1 MLSTEKIRYSAI
13 LTFLLS
19 VVLTSIAQPHYR
31 IIDFAKLNNSVTQ
44 VNRIV
49 RDKRGMMWFSTNDGL
64 YRYDGYDFQN
74 FKSRSGD
81 GVNMQSSNINYMY
94 NSSEGGFWCL
104 VANRVFLFDTHSF
117 RFVDVLSDY
126 EQSAY
131 SPNVK
136 GGQGAL
142 KIKRLR
148 ALPCGMTWLFS
159 EDGDILVLE
168 DARPKE
174 SVRLIAEHEE
184 TSNITV
190 VDDYK
195 KRSWVLINSKTFLY
209 NKGEL
214 KTFHQ
219 AFRQIITTSK
229 GVWLIT
235 ADGQPFV
242 YIEKTQQL
250 RPWKHPL
257 VKSPIIGFNMLS
269 SGHVALF
276 TETGILLMT
285 HDGKNVLPTSI
296 NYPVQKLME
305 DGNGHLWAL
314 SQDGTLSMCDMKCQ
328 KAEPISGIRT
338 GKCNV
343 MCDSHGSTWIFT
355 AEGGA
360 YYSQSGSPT
369 SLVKYTEDDELKG
382 DIFNTINDGQGGY
395 WFIRN
400 HQAYRLTFESP
411 HYNQL
416 PLRQQDQV
424 RCIFMDNQK
433 RIFVATRHDK
443 SVTVFHAG
451 QRLGWLAPDG
461 HISSSPVS
469 FNASIFS
476 SWRAQ
481 DGTLWLG
488 TKSEGIYRLRPRKD
502 GSFQIS
508 HYTKENSASQGTLS
522 DNEIY
527 AFAPDHLGRLWIATQ
542 EGGVCCIT
550 DYRAETPQ
558 FVHAANGLDGW
569 IQSKEIHAHALLVKD
584 KTLFVGTNN
593 GLFVANISSPR
604 LSDITFRHHLRE
616 PDRAS
621 SLSSSNIT
629 DIMVTSDNRLLIAT
643 GDGGLNELLPPSVE
657 NSPSKTRG
665 GLGALTLDTLSFRH
679 YNKSTAFPTD
689 ITHNIVEYNKALW
702 ITAPNQ
708 LVELQAGKT
717 ETPNINI
724 FLQREKPKFSSCR
737 PLHVEEGRWIFGSEN
752 GAILI
757 DLKKLNTS
765 TFVPPLVITGV
776 SKENS
781 PIDPTLGQN
790 DTIILT
796 SRERDLTIWFSAL
809 DYNNTELVAYAYR
822 MGEDHPWQYIGQNH
836 SVSFSQMRPGKY
848 KMTIR
853 STNSNGVWC
862 DNERTITIIVT
873 PNFWQ
878 TPWAGLLIFLL
889 VASVAAVVLYTLLY
903 IKRIKRQQHDTMEA
917 YLALLSERSE
927 TASPAS
933 PTLTSHPSPNSPSKT
948 RGGQGALTSNLS
960 DGVSAPRETRGLEG
974 SCRGGA
980 SPVTSSPLLRGF
992 CPSGN
997 EGTGGELAG
1006 GGASPVTSSPLLRGG
1021 AGGGASPEDEELMR
1035 RMMAYIEKNIG
1046 NSDVTIDDMASA
1058 AAVSRSGLHRK
1069 VKHLLGTSP
1078 MEFLREARIRKAAQ
1092 MLRDTSKPVTEIAYL
1107 CGFSD
1112 PKYFSK
1118 CFKAST
1124 NKTPTEYRNSI

>member
-1 MLSTEKIRYSAI
+1 M
-13 LTFLLS
+13 
-19 VVLTSIAQPHYR
+19 LTSIAQPHYR

-81 GVNMQSSNINYMY
+81 GVNMQSSNISYMY

-117 RFVDVLSDY
+117 RFLDVLNDY
-126 EQSAY
+126 EQR
-131 SPNVK
+131 
-136 GGQGAL
+136 QGVQM

-159 EDGDILVLE
+159 EDGDIMVLE

-174 SVRLIAEHEE
+174 SVRLVARHEE

-190 VDDYK
+190 VSDYK
-195 KRSWVLINSKTFLY
+195 KRAWVLINSKTFLY
-209 NKGEL
+209 DKDGL
-214 KTFHQ
+214 KTFRQ
-219 AFRQIITTSK
+219 AFRNILTTSK
-229 GVWLIT
+229 AVWLIT
-235 ADGQPFV
+235 ADGQP
-242 YIEKTQQL
+242 YIYMENTRQL

-257 VKSPIIGFNMLS
+257 VKSSVTGFSILS
-269 SGHVALF
+269 NGNVVLF
-276 TETGILLMT
+276 TEAGLLLMSP
-285 HDGKNVLPTSI
+285 DGKNVRPTSV
-296 NYPVQKLME
+296 NYPVEKITE
-305 DGNGHLWAL
+305 DGNRQLWVQ
-314 SQDGTLSMCDMKCQ
+314 SQDGTLSLCDINCQ
-328 KAEPISGIRT
+328 NAQPVSGLRSD
-338 GKCNV
+338 KCNV
-343 MCDSHGSTWIFT
+343 MSDSHGSTWIFT

-360 YYSQSGSPT
+360 YYSQNVFVKPNDQSDACISFGMARKGRMKSNAHPT
-369 SLVKYTEDDELKG
+369 SLVKYAEDDELKG

-416 PLRQQDQV
+416 PLRQQEQV
-424 RCIFMDNQK
+424 RCIFMDNLK

-443 SVTVFHAG
+443 AVTVFHDG
-451 QRLGWLAPDG
+451 HRLGWLAPDG
-461 HISSSPVS
+461 HVSSSYVS
-469 FNASIFS
+469 FNAAIFS
-476 SWRAQ
+476 SWCAQ

-488 TKSEGIYRLRPRKD
+488 TKSDGLFRLRPHKD
-502 GSFQIS
+502 GSFQVS
-508 HYTKENSASQGTLS
+508 HYTKENSATQGSLS

-542 EGGVCCIT
+542 EGGICCIT

-569 IQSKEIHAHALLVKD
+569 KQSREIHAHVLLVKD

-593 GLFVANISSPR
+593 GLFVADISSHR
-604 LSDITFRHHLRE
+604 LSDITFRQHLRE
-616 PDRAS
+616 PERTN

-629 DIMVTSDNRLLIAT
+629 DIMATSDNRLFIAT
-643 GDGGLNELLPPSVE
+643 GDGGLNEILPPSSVRE
-657 NSPSKTRG
+657 SAPVHSLRIFAEG
-665 GLGALTLDTLSFRH
+665 ISLSFRH
-679 YNKSTAFPTD
+679 YNKSTGFPTD
-689 ITHNIVEYNKALW
+689 ITHNLVEYNKAVW
-702 ITAPNQ
+702 ITTPSQ

-717 ETPNINI
+717 ETPDINI

-737 PLHVEEGRWIFGSEN
+737 PLHVDQGQWVFGSEN
-752 GAILI
+752 GAFLI
-757 DLKKLNTS
+757 NLKQLNTS

-781 PIDPTLGQN
+781 PIDPALGQN

-796 SRERDLTIWFSAL
+796 SRERDLTVWFSAL

-822 MGEDHPWQYIGQNH
+822 MGEDNPWQYIGQNH
-836 SVSFSQMRPGKY
+836 SVSFSQMRPGEY

-873 PNFWQ
+873 PTFWQ
-878 TPWAGLLIFLL
+878 TPWAGLLLFLV
-889 VASVAAVVLYTLLY
+889 VASVAAIVLYTLLY

-927 TASPAS
+927 AATPDPHPLPPSPDTPQADNVSPATVS
-933 PTLTSHPSPNSPSKT
+933 VASAADTSATTHWEGRDGGPSP
-948 RGGQGALTSNLS
+948 
-960 DGVSAPRETRGLEG
+960 EE
-974 SCRGGA
+974 
-980 SPVTSSPLLRGF
+980 
-992 CPSGN
+992 
-997 EGTGGELAG
+997 
-1006 GGASPVTSSPLLRGG
+1006 
-1021 AGGGASPEDEELMR
+1021 EELMR
-1035 RMMAYIEKNIG
+1035 RMMTYIEKNIG

-1092 MLRDTSKPVTEIAYL
+1092 MLRDTNKPVTEIAYL

-1124 NKTPTEYRNSI
+1124 DKTPTEYRNSI

>member
-13 LTFLLS
+13 LAFLLS

-81 GVNMQSSNINYMY
+81 GVNMQSNNINYMY
-94 NSSEGGFWCL
+94 NSSGGGFWCL
-104 VANRVFLFDTHSF
+104 VANRVFLFDTDSF
-117 RFVDVLSDY
+117 RFIDVLSDY

-159 EDGDILVLE
+159 EDGDIMVLE

-195 KRSWVLINSKTFLY
+195 QRSWVLINSKTFLY

-235 ADGQPFV
+235 ADGQLYT

-250 RPWKHPL
+250 SPWKHPL

-269 SGHVALF
+269 SGHVALY

-360 YYSQSGSPT
+360 YYSQSGNPT

-411 HYNQL
+411 HYSQL

-424 RCIFMDNQK
+424 RCIFMDNLK

-443 SVTVFHAG
+443 AVTVFHDG
-451 QRLGWLAPDG
+451 HRLGWLAPDG
-461 HISSSPVS
+461 HISSSYVS
-469 FNASIFS
+469 FNAAIFS
-476 SWRAQ
+476 SWCAQ

-488 TKSEGIYRLRPRKD
+488 TKSDGLFRLRPHKD
-502 GSFQIS
+502 GSFQVS
-508 HYTKENSASQGTLS
+508 HYTKENSATQGSLS

-542 EGGVCCIT
+542 EGGICCIT

-569 IQSKEIHAHALLVKD
+569 KQSREIHAHVLLVKD

-593 GLFVANISSPR
+593 GLFVADISSHR
-604 LSDITFRHHLRE
+604 LSDITFRQHLRE
-616 PDRAS
+616 PERTN

-629 DIMVTSDNRLLIAT
+629 DIMATSDNRLLIAT
-643 GDGGLNELLPPSVE
+643 GDGGLNEFLPPSSVRE
-657 NSPSKTRG
+657 SAPVHSLRIF
-665 GLGALTLDTLSFRH
+665 AEVISLSFRH
-679 YNKSTAFPTD
+679 YNKSTGFPTD
-689 ITHNIVEYNKALW
+689 ITHNLVEYNKAVW
-702 ITAPNQ
+702 ITTPSQ

-717 ETPNINI
+717 ETPDINI

-737 PLHVEEGRWIFGSEN
+737 PLHVDQGQWAFGSEN
-752 GAILI
+752 GAFLI
-757 DLKKLNTS
+757 DLKQLNS
-765 TFVPPLVITGV
+765 NTFVPPLVITGV

-781 PIDPTLGQN
+781 PIDPALGQN
-790 DTIILT
+790 DTIILS
-796 SRERDLTIWFSAL
+796 SRERDLTVWFSAL

-822 MGEDHPWQYIGQNH
+822 MGEDNPWQYIGQNH
-836 SVSFSQMRPGKY
+836 SVSFSQMRPGEY

-873 PNFWQ
+873 PTFWQ
-878 TPWAGLLIFLL
+878 TPWAGLLLFLV
-889 VASVAAVVLYTLLY
+889 VASVAAIVLYTLLY

-927 TASPAS
+927 AATPDPHPLPPSPDTPQADNVSPATMS
-933 PTLTSHPSPNSPSKT
+933 VASAAETSATTHWEGRDGGPSP
-948 RGGQGALTSNLS
+948 
-960 DGVSAPRETRGLEG
+960 EE
-974 SCRGGA
+974 
-980 SPVTSSPLLRGF
+980 
-992 CPSGN
+992 
-997 EGTGGELAG
+997 
-1006 GGASPVTSSPLLRGG
+1006 
-1021 AGGGASPEDEELMR
+1021 EELMR
-1035 RMMAYIEKNIG
+1035 RMMTYIEKNIG

-1092 MLRDTSKPVTEIAYL
+1092 MLRDTNKPVTEIAYL

-1124 NKTPTEYRNSI
+1124 DKTPTEYRNSI

>member
-1 MLSTEKIRYSAI
+1 MI
-13 LTFLLS
+13 LTSKFKYFVILSFLLLVQLS
-19 VVLTSIAQPHYR
+19 GKAQPHYR

-117 RFVDVLSDY
+117 RFLDVLSDY
-126 EQSAY
+126 EQR
-131 SPNVK
+131 
-136 GGQGAL
+136 QGVQM
-142 KIKRLR
+142 KIKKLR
-148 ALPCGMTWLFS
+148 ALPCGITWLFS

-168 DARPKE
+168 DARAKE
-174 SVRLIAEHEE
+174 SVSLIAEHEE

-190 VDDYK
+190 VSDHK
-195 KRSWVLINSKTFLY
+195 ERSWVLINSKTFLY

-219 AFRQIITTSK
+219 AFRQVITTSK

-235 ADGQPFV
+235 ADGQPYT

-257 VKSPIIGFNMLS
+257 VKSSITGFNVQS
-269 SGHVALF
+269 NGNVALF
-276 TETGILLMT
+276 TKTGLLLMT
-285 HDGKNVLPTSI
+285 ADGKKVLPTSV
-296 NYPVQKLME
+296 NYPVQKIME
-305 DGNGHLWAL
+305 DGNGHLWIL
-314 SQDGTLSMCDMKCQ
+314 SEDGILCMADMKCQ
-328 KAEPISGIRT
+328 NIQPVNGLRT
-338 GKCNV
+338 QKCNV
-343 MCDSHGSTWIFT
+343 MRDSHGSTWIFT
-355 AEGGA
+355 VEGES
-360 YYSQSGSPT
+360 YYSQSGNPT
-369 SLVKYTEDDELKG
+369 ALVKYADEELKG
-382 DIFNTINDGQGGY
+382 DIFNTINDGQGGF
-395 WFIRN
+395 WFIQN

-416 PLRQQDQV
+416 PLHQQDQV

-443 SVTVFHAG
+443 CVTVFHAG

-461 HISSSPVS
+461 HISSGYVS

-488 TKSEGIYRLRPRKD
+488 TKSEGLYRLRPRKD
-502 GSFQIS
+502 GSFLID
-508 HYTKENSASQGTLS
+508 HYTKENTAGQGTLS
-522 DNEIY
+522 DDEIY
-527 AFAPDHLGRLWIATQ
+527 AIVPDHLGRLWIATQ

-550 DYRAETPQ
+550 DHQAETPQ

-569 IQSKEIHAHALLVKD
+569 KQSKEIHAHTLFVKD

-604 LSDITFRHHLRE
+604 LADITFKHHLRE

-629 DIMVTSDNRLLIAT
+629 DILLTSDNRILIAT
-643 GDGGLNELLPPSVE
+643 GDGGLNELLPPSTVQ
-657 NSPSKTRG
+657 SSGVLAAATPATVSIASAAG
-665 GLGALTLDTLSFRH
+665 LDTLSFRH
-679 YNKSTAFPTD
+679 YNKSTGFPTD
-689 ITHNIVEYNKALW
+689 ITHNLAEYNKAVW

-708 LVELQAGKT
+708 LVELQTGKT
-717 ETPNINI
+717 EAPNINI
-724 FLQREKPKFSSCR
+724 FLQRENPKFSSCR
-737 PLHVEEGRWIFGSEN
+737 PLHVDQGRWVFGSEN
-752 GAILI
+752 GAFLI
-757 DLKKLNTS
+757 DLKQLNS
-765 TFVPPLVITGV
+765 NTFVPPLVITGV

-781 PIDPTLGQN
+781 PIDPALGQN
-790 DTIILT
+790 DTIILS

-836 SVSFSQMRPGKY
+836 SVSFSQMRPGEY

-873 PNFWQ
+873 PTIWQ
-878 TPWAGLLIFLL
+878 TPWGILLLLLL
-889 VASVAAVVLYTLLY
+889 VASVVGIIAYTLLY
-903 IKRIKRQQHDTMEA
+903 IKNIKRQQHDTMEA
-917 YLALLSERSE
+917 YLALLSERNE
-927 TASPAS
+927 AVVPA
-933 PTLTSHPSPNSPSKT
+933 
-948 RGGQGALTSNLS
+948 
-960 DGVSAPRETRGLEG
+960 
-974 SCRGGA
+974 A
-980 SPVTSSPLLRGF
+980 SPVDTPASAALGPQPSVHSSGVLAAANPDTSPTVSSNPNSLSYG
-992 CPSGN
+992 
-997 EGTGGELAG
+997 EG
-1006 GGASPVTSSPLLRGG
+1006 R
-1021 AGGGASPEDEELMR
+1021 GGASPEDEELMR
-1035 RMMAYIEKNIG
+1035 RMMAYIEQNIG
-1046 NSDVTIDDMASA
+1046 NSDATIDDMASA

-1078 MEFLREARIRKAAQ
+1078 MEFLREARIRKASK
-1092 MLRDTSKPVTEIAYL
+1092 MLRETNKPVTEIAYL